1 MSAAAFA
8 SLRERLRR
16 CLSGEAGAGAD
27 EGTLLTAMLCLP
39 SQLAELQPC
48 SGPGLVLK
56 PGVKPG

>member
-16 CLSGEAGAGAD
+16 CLGGEAEAGAD
-27 EGTLLTAMLCLP
+27 EGTLLTAME
-39 SQLAELQPC
+39 LAELQPC

-56 PGVKPG
+56 PGGKPG